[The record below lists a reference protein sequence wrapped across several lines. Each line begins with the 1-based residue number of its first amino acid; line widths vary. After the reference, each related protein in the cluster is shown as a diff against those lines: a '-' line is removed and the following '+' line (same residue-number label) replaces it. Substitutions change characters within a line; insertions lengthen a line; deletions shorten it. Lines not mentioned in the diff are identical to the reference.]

1 MNSLKRR
8 QRDGFATVLLIIA
21 LSAWWFAGY
30 SGQDLLGE
38 IAVLAIF
45 AMSLDFIVGYAGLVS
60 LGHALYFGLAAYVTA
75 GLTVHLH
82 WPPSAAMAVAIGAAA
97 AAAALTGSL
106 VVKLSGIFFIMVT
119 LAFGQ
124 MGWAYF
130 LRSPVFGGFS
140 GMSGIPHLDLSAFGL
155 SLINPSHFSLI
166 AILTGLLVYLL
177 LSRLVDSP
185 FGKMLV
191 AIHENESRARAL
203 GLPVLRYKFA
213 AFVIAGTIAGLAGT
227 LAAQRVQFVS
237 PDLAVWT
244 TSGEA
249 LIMVIV
255 GGAGTLVGPVVGA
268 VIWVMLRHTLSAM
281 TEYWMLALGIVF
293 IAVVLFTQ
301 NGVYGLVDKLFRN
314 RKNA

>member
-1 MNSLKRR
+1 MNLSNRHKR
-8 QRDGFATVLLIIA
+8 DCAATLLLVIA

-82 WPPSAAMAVAIGAAA
+82 WPPSAAIVAAIGAATA
-97 AAAALTGSL
+97 AAAVTGSL

-130 LRSPVFGGFS
+130 LRSPIFGGFS
-140 GMSGIPHLDLSAFGL
+140 GMSGIPHLDLSAIGL
-155 SLINPSHFSLI
+155 SLINPSHFSLFAI
-166 AILTGLLVYLL
+166 AISLLVYLL

-185 FGKMLV
+185 FGQMLV

-213 AFVIAGTIAGLAGT
+213 AFVISGTLAGLAGT

-281 TEYWMLALGIVF
+281 TAYWMLALGIVF

-301 NGVYGLVDKLFRN
+301 NGVYGLVNRLLRI